1 MLQSPTLAPETPC
14 GLLSRLLVFIATVF
28 CTRARTQLYELR
40 AKDFKLELLPAG
52 SRDYGGCW
60 RLVLNETLSKTNQL
74 KYATAL
80 APVREPPF
88 AIMDPNDESIV
99 PTNNVVALY
108 MRYTKKL
115 PPVEQRKTDRFF
127 LQPIAIEP
135 AVRPLV
141 VLLPCGYAPPPS
153 FDSCCLWLAGG
164 VAEYSR
170 VVPEDPSW
178 CAQPREHL
186 QARGSACAAC
196 AAPAGRASCWGR
208 RLRAH
213 IEHFSPCD
221 GDDEPHGTW
230 R

>member
-1 MLQSPTLAPETPC
+1 VFAAMLQSPTLAPETPC

-88 AIMDPNDESIV
+88 AIMDPNDESII
-99 PTNNVVALY
+99 PSNNVVALY

-141 VLLPCGYAPPPS
+141 VLLPCGYAPPAS
-153 FDSCCLWLAGG
+153 FDDRLPLACRRGG
-164 VAEYSR
+164 RILPCGSR
-170 VVPEDPSW
+170 RPIVVCTASGTPSSSRQRM
-178 CAQPREHL
+178 CRVRCSSGTRIML
-186 QARGSACAAC
+186 GK
-196 AAPAGRASCWGR
+196 AAPCTYRT
-208 RLRAH
+208 LQ
-213 IEHFSPCD
+213 PV
-221 GDDEPHGTW
+221 
-230 R
+230 